1 MLDRGK
7 VVLLL
12 LLLLLKLE
20 EVAFLLGKEA
30 GLRLRNNFVQ
40 SLRQLEE
47 EAVEQLRQH
56 FRLDSDPLAEHL
68 LRCLYQ
74 GVFVAVIV
82 AAHFLDLFTAP
93 LQNSPYLF
101 FVLEVVVLDEESKT
115 LYYLLLLIEVLAHN

>member
-12 LLLLLKLE
+12 LLLFLKLE

-68 LRCLYQ
+68 LRWTGRLALPQEQLQAY
-74 GVFVAVIV
+74 
-82 AAHFLDLFTAP
+82 LP
-93 LQNSPYLF
+93 LP
-101 FVLEVVVLDEESKT
+101 
-115 LYYLLLLIEVLAHN
+115 